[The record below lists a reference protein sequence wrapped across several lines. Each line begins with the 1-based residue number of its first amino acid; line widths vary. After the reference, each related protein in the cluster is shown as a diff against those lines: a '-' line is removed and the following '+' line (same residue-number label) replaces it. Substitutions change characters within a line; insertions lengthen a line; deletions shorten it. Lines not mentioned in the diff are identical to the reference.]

1 MNRREG
7 QRLKDESMQFLS
19 RARLYLIGCIAAL
32 ALAPLGCRRR
42 DPYTDGVLEITR
54 AEKMDLED
62 QIYALE
68 DKLAEKERELEALR
82 ARTPIR
88 SSSPKPPRTRPV
100 TPGPGVMDDSDLMPP
115 MIDPGTPVEPKIE
128 IPPVEAVPSAPTRPA
143 PKPPVRTLKHSPA
156 IDDTDLAPPKL
167 SEPVKTES
175 LPAPKGN
182 APSFRSPAAE
192 PELVDPQVTNVFIN
206 PFHTTGVELDQQP
219 GDDGIQLVLEPRNE
233 AGQYVPDAGEMT
245 IVALDPAAPGDA
257 ARVARWELSKT
268 EVGKRLLASRG
279 PGIKLQ
285 LKWPEKRPDHG
296 KLKLFVRY
304 QSAEGRTIE
313 SQSDV
318 FITLPGQISQRWT
331 PRRE

>member
-1 MNRREG
+1 MN
-7 QRLKDESMQFLS
+7 LS
-19 RARLYLIGCIAAL
+19 SPARYCLIGLTAAL

-68 DKLAEKERELEALR
+68 DKLAERERELEALR
-82 ARTPIR
+82 GRTPV
-88 SSSPKPPRTRPV
+88 SPSRTSKPRTRPA
-100 TPGPGVMDDSDLMPP
+100 TPPPGVMDDTELMPP
-115 MIDPGTPVEPKIE
+115 SIDPGVPLEPKIE
-128 IPPVEAVPSAPTRPA
+128 LPPVEAQPKKTPVI
-143 PKPPVRTLKHSPA
+143 PKPPVRSLKPTTPLIEDS
-156 IDDTDLAPPKL
+156 DLAPPKL

-175 LPAPKGN
+175 LPPPKSGAPG
-182 APSFRSPAAE
+182 FRQPVGEAE
-192 PELVDPQVTNVFIN
+192 VIDPQVSNIFIN
-206 PFHTTGVELDQQP
+206 PFHTAGIELDQQP
-219 GDDGIQLVLEPRNE
+219 GDDGIALVFEPRNE
-233 AGQYVPDAGEMT
+233 AGQFVPAAGEVT
-245 IVALDPAAPGDA
+245 IVALDPAAEGDA

-268 EVGKRLLASRG
+268 EVGKRMLASRPD

-304 QSAEGRTIE
+304 NGADGRAIE